1 MPGYEEVSRSQ
12 WYPVEKWDAE
22 MKIFF
27 FSNNGEIPMEK
38 RWKKSWKSNNDGY
51 LMLEKSLESRD
62 ATTNDEER
70 PFSPRQKASI
80 KRYRSN
86 GYTYKYMAECFHCS
100 PGITTTFLISYI
112 PIQNKKFKVW
122 GKRYRKGHWKMAG
135 MRVGVGRGKKHI
147 FIEYLKYIQ

>member
-1 MPGYEEVSRSQ
+1 
-12 WYPVEKWDAE
+12 
-22 MKIFF
+22 
-27 FSNNGEIPMEK
+27 MEK

-70 PFSPRQKASI
+70 SFSPRQKASI